1 MSNNSVLNRVFSKAT
16 LTDLINNNENIAFST
31 TIERYIDDSN
41 VRNNK
46 EVIKEIYKVLLRKYR
61 NEYVYKNT
69 LLNKLLLGRHSI
81 RTTTALTEVTIGKSK
96 ADFILINGS
105 ATVYEI
111 KTDLDSLVRLKGQ
124 LENYYKAF
132 SKVYVI
138 TGELHYEKVNELL
151 KDSNVGIC
159 LLTNRNTIS
168 EKKKAVVDYGKL
180 DYETMF
186 RILRKDEYEEVI
198 FNKYKE
204 LPKTSQVKYYRECF
218 SWFKNIEIK
227 EAYERM
233 LKVLK
238 RRNKV
243 KIDDF
248 KDRVP
253 KELSSLVYF
262 SSFKKEDY
270 TVLEEYLEK
279 DYRR

>member
-1 MSNNSVLNRVFSKAT
+1 
-16 LTDLINNNENIAFST
+16 
-31 TIERYIDDSN
+31 
-41 VRNNK
+41 
-46 EVIKEIYKVLLRKYR
+46 VIKEIYKVLLRKYR

-151 KDSNVGIC
+151 EDSNVGIC

-218 SWFKNIEIK
+218 SWFQKIEIK

-238 RRNKV
+238 KRNKV

>member
-1 MSNNSVLNRVFSKAT
+1 MSNNSVLNRVFSKVT

-41 VRNNK
+41 VRSNK

-69 LLNKLLLGRHSI
+69 LLNKLLLGRHSV

-218 SWFKNIEIK
+218 SWFQNIEIK

-238 RRNKV
+238 KRNKV